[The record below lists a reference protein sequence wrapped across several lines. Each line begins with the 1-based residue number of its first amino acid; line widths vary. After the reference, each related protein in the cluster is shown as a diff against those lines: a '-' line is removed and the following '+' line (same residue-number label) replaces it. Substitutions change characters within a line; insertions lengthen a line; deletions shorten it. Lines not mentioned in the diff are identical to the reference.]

1 MAEKTVDNFVAHLH
15 RLHPDCDTISGW
27 HEPDSENRRELL
39 MSTIIQLSFT
49 LLAILLLAAF
59 LVLLPVAIVFNY
71 KAGMKYREILARQ
84 IERLR
89 LGKMLA
95 ALGIDIDTY
104 VSMEP
109 TVDIREQITR
119 CKTCD
124 NTEECDDRLAEG
136 IIDTD
141 NIGFCNNEKSL
152 QELTRGPK

>member
-1 MAEKTVDNFVAHLH
+1 
-15 RLHPDCDTISGW
+15 
-27 HEPDSENRRELL
+27 
-39 MSTIIQLSFT
+39 MSTIIQFSFI

-59 LVLLPVAIVFNY
+59 VVLLPVAIVFNY

-104 VSMEP
+104 VSMDR

-119 CKTCD
+119 CKACD

-141 NIGFCNNEKSL
+141 NISFCNNEKSL
-152 QELTRGPK
+152 KERLRP